1 MAIIDRL
8 ERDTGLP
15 VLTSTQF
22 SVWAALKTIGYAGK
36 VEGYGRLLA
45 ERGGLL
51 PSFPLEGPYRMAW
64 AMRATRGMRERFD
77 GVAES
82 GESTTDAGCGRLMLH
97 AVDAT
102 AG

>member
-1 MAIIDRL
+1 VFGQLGFDHRRIVFTHCD
-8 ERDTGLP
+8 G
-15 VLTSTQF
+15 V
-22 SVWAALKTIGYAGK
+22 GH
-36 VEGYGRLLA
+36 EGYGRLLA

-51 PSFPLEGPYRMAW
+51 PSFPLEGPYRMDW

-82 GESTTDAGCGRLMLH
+82 GESTTGAGCGRLMLH